1 MMGLKEKMEKRRQS
15 FAKSFK
21 DQGMKISLAVVLVT
35 AVTFTLGFANADLK
49 DDIKEIYHIYS
60 GNEYIGAV
68 SDQEAVEEMI
78 EKKKQE
84 ASSQYKGLTVEAGSN
99 ITIIPEQVFTVAV
112 NEAKTVEKLE
122 GVLALEAEA
131 HALLVDGQAV
141 AYVKDAADY
150 EKAIDLLKL
159 RYVSQ
164 QELDALEGATAQ
176 LVPLNQNDQTRVVEV
191 SLTKPVTGEKAK
203 VDPAQIL
210 TPEEAVELLL
220 SGSVEKETYA
230 VQQGDVL
237 GSIASAHDLTL
248 KELLAL
254 NPGLT
259 ESTVL
264 KIGQPVNVTVAKP
277 YVSVKVVMEK
287 FKVETIDF
295 KHITE
300 QDATML
306 KGESKVKQEG
316 KAGQK
321 EVLYTI
327 TSENG
332 VRTNKQVTNE
342 LVTAEPVD
350 YINVVGT
357 KVIPSRGTGTF
368 AWPAVGGYV
377 SSHMGPRWGTQH
389 RGIDIARPSDRTIKA
404 TDNGV
409 VTFTGWDGSYG
420 NKVVIDH
427 NNGYETTY
435 AHLSSINVSV
445 GQVVEQG
452 SNIGIMGSTGNSTG
466 IHLHFEVRKNGALV
480 DPLSVLR

>member
-1 MMGLKEKMEKRRQS
+1 MMGLKEKMRKRRQS

-21 DQGMKISLAVVLVT
+21 DQGMKISLAVVLLT

-68 SDQEAVEEMI
+68 SNQEAVEEMI
-78 EKKKQE
+78 EQKKQE
-84 ASSQYKGLTVEAGSN
+84 AISQYKGLTVEAGSN

-112 NEAKTVEKLE
+112 NEAKTVEKLA
-122 GVLALEAEA
+122 GALALEAEA

-164 QELDALEGATAQ
+164 QELDALEGATAE
-176 LVPLNQNDQTRVVEV
+176 LVPFNQNDQTRVVEV

-237 GSIASAHDLTL
+237 GSIANAHDLTL

-264 KIGQPVNVTVAKP
+264 KIGQPLNVTVARP
-277 YVSVKVVMEK
+277 YVSVKEVMEK

-316 KAGQK
+316 KAGRK

-342 LVTAEPVD
+342 VVTAEPVD

-445 GQVVEQG
+445 GQIVEQG

>member
-389 RGIDIARPSDRTIKA
+389 RGIDIARPSNRTIKA

>member
-1 MMGLKEKMEKRRQS
+1 MSLKEKIRKRRQG
-15 FAKSFK
+15 FVESFK
-21 DQGMKISLAVVLVT
+21 NHGMKISLAAVLLT
-35 AVTFTLGFANADLK
+35 ATTFTLGFANADLK
-49 DDIKEIYHIYS
+49 DEIKEIYHIYS

-68 SDQEAVEEMI
+68 SEEETIEKMI
-78 EKKKQE
+78 EKKKEE
-84 ASSQYKGLTVEAGSN
+84 ASSQYKDLTLEAGSN

-112 NEAKTVEKLE
+112 NEAETVEKLASS
-122 GVLALEAEA
+122 LAVEAEA
-131 HALLVDGQAV
+131 HALLVDGKAV
-141 AYVKDAADY
+141 AYLKNAEDY
-150 EKAIDLLKL
+150 EKAIRLLKL

-164 QELDALEGATAQ
+164 EELDALEGAATE
-176 LVPLNQNDQTRVVEV
+176 LVPLNQNDQTRVTEV
-191 SLTKPVTGEKAK
+191 SLTKPVTGEEAKA
-203 VDPAQIL
+203 DPSQIL

-220 SGSVEKETYA
+220 SGALEKETYA

-237 GSIASAHDLTL
+237 GSIASAHNLTL

-259 ESTVL
+259 ESSLL

-277 YVSVKVVMEK
+277 FVAVKVVMEK

-300 QDATML
+300 KDETML

-332 VRTNKQVTNE
+332 IRTGKQATNE
-342 LVTAEPVD
+342 VVTAEPVD

-357 KVIPSRGTGTF
+357 KVIPSRGTGQF
-368 AWPAVGGYV
+368 VWPAVGGYV
-377 SSHMGPRWGTQH
+377 SSQMGPRWGTQH
-389 RGIDIARPSDRTIKA
+389 RGIDIARPSNYTIKA
-404 TDNGV
+404 SDNGV

-420 NKVVIDH
+420 NKIVINH

-435 AHLSSINVSV
+435 AHLASITVSV
-445 GQVVEQG
+445 GQVVGQG
-452 SNIGIMGSTGNSTG
+452 SEIGIMGSTGNSTG
-466 IHLHFEVRKNGALV
+466 THLHFEVQKNGSLV
-480 DPLSVLR
+480 NPLSLLQ